1 MKIPYLKKKPEL
13 KSYHNVTW
21 EDNYSWIHQKNILEV
36 LRDKTKLDP
45 EVKNYL
51 DEENSYANYHLKD
64 TENLQKKLF
73 DEIKGRI
80 KLDDESL
87 PYKDHTYEYWSKT
100 TAVGNYSIKLRK
112 KIDTDL
118 VEEIWNGDEE
128 KKKLETEYFGVGDLE
143 VSNNDKYLGY
153 SLDIKGSEYYTIFI
167 RDIKTNEIITKE
179 ISETSGG
186 ITFSLDDK
194 YVFYSKLDQNHR
206 ARKIY
211 RHEIGNF
218 NGQDEL
224 IFEEKSEAF
233 TVSIGLSS
241 DEKYYFIN
249 TSDHNTSEQ
258 YYFGVDEINIKPKLI
273 IKREK
278 GIIYS
283 VSSWDSKFF
292 NHTNKDAEDFKI
304 DVSDSL
310 EKQNWKTFIPPR
322 DEVLIGGCTFLK
334 NWIIRSETSNALDKL
349 FVKNISSGVEEE
361 LIFSNETVYVPG
373 ISLIQKD
380 RDTDNVY
387 LGYSSPKTP
396 SRVYSYNLS
405 TKTKKLVKEQE
416 IPSGH
421 NPEDYIVERVDYKS
435 HDGRLVPLTI
445 TRHKKTKID
454 GSANLL
460 LYGYGS
466 YGSSMSPN
474 FSSTRLSLINRDI
487 IWATA
492 HIRGGMEKGM
502 KWWKEGKLINKKNTF
517 EDYIHAAKYLI
528 DNNYSSKG
536 KIIGMGGSAGGL
548 LMGAV
553 VNQAPEL
560 FLGII
565 MAVPFVDSLTT
576 NLDHSLPLTVGEF
589 DEFGNAK
596 DIKEHFD
603 YIFSYAPYNNIKKMD
618 YPHILITTSL
628 SANTLAVTPEPHE
641 NTIFLLWSKL
651 NGLNFSTILS
661 LAINVRSS
669 VFINSEKGKQNEFLI
684 DPLLKPFLG
693 SATFP
698 SNLSILLASITL
710 NSFSEIFLSISCL
723 SFTSFLFSLAL

>member
-13 KSYHNVTW
+13 KSCHNVTW

-36 LRDKTKLDP
+36 LRDKNKLLP
-45 EVKNYL
+45 EVKDYL
-51 DEENSYANYHLKD
+51 EEENKYTDHHL
-64 TENLQKKLF
+64 ENTKSIQKKLF

-87 PYKDHTYEYWSKT
+87 PYKDHTYEYWTKT
-100 TAVGNYSIKLRK
+100 TKTGNYSIKLRK
-112 KIDTDL
+112 KINSDL
-118 VEEIWNGDEE
+118 IEEIWNGDKE
-128 KKKLETEYFGVGDLE
+128 KENLGVEYFGVGDLE

-153 SLDIKGSEYYTIFI
+153 SLDNKGSEYYTIFI
-167 RDIKTNEIITKE
+167 RNIENNEIITKE
-179 ISETSGG
+179 ITETSGG

-194 YVFYSKLDQNHR
+194 FIFYSKLDENHR

-218 NGQDEL
+218 EDQDQL
-224 IFEEKSEAF
+224 IFEEKTEAF

-249 TSDHNTSEQ
+249 SSDHNTSEQ
-258 YYFGVDEINIKPKLI
+258 YYFSVEEKNPKPKLI
-273 IKREK
+273 MQREK
-278 GIIYS
+278 GILYS
-283 VSSWDSKFF
+283 ISSWDGKFY
-292 NHTNKDAEDFKI
+292 NHTNKNAEDFKI

-310 EKQNWKTFIPPR
+310 ENQEWKPFIPAR
-322 DEVLIGGCTFLK
+322 DEVLIGGLTFLK
-334 NWIIRSETSNALDKL
+334 DWIIRSETSDALDKL
-349 FVKNISSGVEEE
+349 FVKNISTGIEEE
-361 LIFSNETVYVPG
+361 LIFSNEKIYVPG
-373 ISLIQKD
+373 VSLVQRD
-380 RDTDNVY
+380 RNTNEIY

-396 SRVYSYNLS
+396 SRVYSYNLKNKS
-405 TKTKKLVKEQE
+405 KKLVKEQE

-421 NPEDYIVERVDYKS
+421 NPDDYVVERVEYKS

-474 FSSTRLSLINRDI
+474 FSSTRLSLIDRDI

-502 KWWKEGKLINKKNTF
+502 KWWKEGKLTNKKNTF
-517 EDYIHAAKYLI
+517 EDYIYAAKYLI
-528 DNNYSSKG
+528 DQKYSSKG

-596 DIKEHFD
+596 DNKEHFD

-618 YPHILITTSL
+618 YPHMLITTSL
-628 SANTLAVTPEPHE
+628 SDNRVLFDEPAKFTAKLRDYKTD
-641 NTIFLLWSKL
+641 NNLLLLKTEMNAGHGGKS
-651 NGLNFSTILS
+651 GRDG
-661 LAINVRSS
+661 AIEEIAIDYA
-669 VFINSEKGKQNEFLI
+669 FALKISEKI
-684 DPLLKPFLG
+684 
-693 SATFP
+693 
-698 SNLSILLASITL
+698 
-710 NSFSEIFLSISCL
+710 
-723 SFTSFLFSLAL
+723 

>member
-1 MKIPYLKKKPEL
+1 MKIPHLKKKVEL
-13 KSYHNVTW
+13 KSCHDVTW
-21 EDNYSWIHQKNILEV
+21 EDNYSWIHQQNILEV
-36 LRDKTKLDP
+36 LKDKSKLNP
-45 EVKNYL
+45 EVKKYL
-51 DEENSYANYHLKD
+51 DEENSYAEYHLKD
-64 TENLQKKLF
+64 TKTVQKKLF

-87 PYKDHTYEYWSKT
+87 PYKDHTYEYWTKT
-100 TAVGNYSIKLRK
+100 TATGNYSIKLRK
-112 KIDTDL
+112 KIDTDN

-128 KKKLETEYFGVGDLE
+128 KKKLSTEYFGIGDLE

-167 RDIKTNEIITKE
+167 RDIKTKKIISKE
-179 ISETSGG
+179 IPETSGG

-194 YVFYSKLDQNHR
+194 YIFYSKLDENHR

-211 RHEIGNF
+211 RHEIGNL
-218 NGQDEL
+218 NDDDKL

-258 YYFGVDEINIKPKLI
+258 YYFNVYEKNPVPKLI
-273 IKREK
+273 IQREK
-278 GIIYS
+278 GVLYS
-283 VSSWDSKFF
+283 ISSWNDKFY
-292 NHTNKDAEDFKI
+292 NHTNKNAEDFKI
-304 DVSDSL
+304 NISDSL
-310 EKQNWKTFIPPR
+310 EIQSWKTFIESKN
-322 DEVLIGGCTFLK
+322 EVLIGGCTFLK
-334 NWIIRSETSNALDKL
+334 DWIIRSETSNALDKI
-349 FVKNISSGVEEE
+349 FIKNISSGIEEE
-361 LIFSNETVYVPG
+361 LIVSDEKVCVPG
-373 ISLIQKD
+373 ISLTQRD
-380 RDTDNVY
+380 RNTDNVY

-396 SRVYSYNLS
+396 SRVYLYNLS
-405 TKTKKLVKEQE
+405 TKSKKLVKEQE

-421 NPEDYIVERVDYKS
+421 NSDDYIVERIEYKS

-454 GSANLL
+454 GTSNLL

-466 YGSSMSPN
+466 YGSSMSPS
-474 FSSTRLSLINRDI
+474 FSSTRLSLIDRDI

-502 KWWKEGKLINKKNTF
+502 KWWKEGKLTNKKNTF
-517 EDYIHAAKYLI
+517 KDYNFAAKYLI
-528 DNNYSSKG
+528 DHKYSSKG

-596 DIKEHFD
+596 DNKEHFD

-628 SANTLAVTPEPHE
+628 SDNRVLFDEPAKFTAKLRDHKTD
-641 NTIFLLWSKL
+641 NNLL
-651 NGLNFSTILS
+651 
-661 LAINVRSS
+661 
-669 VFINSEKGKQNEFLI
+669 
-684 DPLLKPFLG
+684 LLKTEMNAG
-693 SATFP
+693 HGGKSGRDGA
-698 SNLSILLASITL
+698 IE
-710 NSFSEIFLSISCL
+710 EIAIDYAFALKISKKI
-723 SFTSFLFSLAL
+723 

>member
-258 YYFGVDEINIKPKLI
+258 YYFGVNEIDTKPKLI
-273 IKREK
+273 MKREK

-283 VSSWDSKFF
+283 VSSWDNKFY

-502 KWWKEGKLINKKNTF
+502 KWWKEGKLTNKKNTF

-628 SANTLAVTPEPHE
+628 SDNRVLFDEPAKFTAKLRE
-641 NTIFLLWSKL
+641 YKTDNNLL
-651 NGLNFSTILS
+651 
-661 LAINVRSS
+661 
-669 VFINSEKGKQNEFLI
+669 
-684 DPLLKPFLG
+684 LLKTEMNAG
-693 SATFP
+693 HGGKSGRDGA
-698 SNLSILLASITL
+698 IE
-710 NSFSEIFLSISCL
+710 EIAIDYAF
-723 SFTSFLFSLAL
+723 ALKVAEKI

>member
-1 MKIPYLKKKPEL
+1 MKVPYLKKKPEI
-13 KSYHNVTW
+13 KSCHNTEW

-45 EVKNYL
+45 EVKRYL
-51 DEENSYANYHLKD
+51 DEENSYANHHLED
-64 TENLQKKLF
+64 TKNLQKKLF

-87 PYKDHTYEYWSKT
+87 PYKDHTYEYWTKT

-112 KIDTDL
+112 KINTDE
-118 VEEIWNGDEE
+118 VEEIWNGDDE
-128 KKKLETEYFGVGDLE
+128 KKKLQTEYFGVGDLE
-143 VSNNDKYLGY
+143 VSNNDRYLGY

-167 RDIKTNEIITKE
+167 RDIKTKEIITKE
-179 ISETSGG
+179 ITETSGG

-194 YVFYSKLDQNHR
+194 YIFYSSLDENHR

-218 NGQDEL
+218 KDEDKL

-233 TVSIGLSS
+233 TVGIGLSS

-258 YYFGVDEINIKPKLI
+258 YYFGINEKKPLPKLI
-273 IKREK
+273 MKREK

-283 VSSWDSKFF
+283 VNSWNDKFY
-292 NHTNKDAEDFKI
+292 NHTNKNAEDFKI

-310 EKQNWKTFIPPR
+310 ENQNWLPFISPR
-322 DEVLIGGCTFLK
+322 NEVLIGGLTFLK
-334 NWIIRSETSNALDKL
+334 DWIIRSETSNALDKL
-349 FVKNISSGVEEE
+349 FVRNVSTGAEEE
-361 LIFSNETVYVPG
+361 LIFSDENIYVPG
-373 ISLIQKD
+373 VSLIQRD
-380 RDTDNVY
+380 RNTDEVY

-396 SRVYSYNLS
+396 SRVYLYNLS
-405 TKTKKLVKEQE
+405 NKSKKLVKEQV

-421 NPEDYIVERVDYKS
+421 NSDDYIVERIEFKS
-435 HDGRLVPLTI
+435 HDERLVPLTI
-445 TRHKKTKID
+445 IRNKKTKMD

-466 YGSSMSPN
+466 YGSSMSPS
-474 FSSTRLSLINRDI
+474 FSSTRLSLIDRDI

-502 KWWKEGKLINKKNTF
+502 KWWKEGKLTNKKNTF

-528 DNNYSSKG
+528 DKKYSSKG
-536 KIIGMGGSAGGL
+536 KLVGMGGSAGGL

-553 VNQAPEL
+553 VNQEPDL
-560 FLGII
+560 FSGII

-596 DIKEHFD
+596 DNKDHFD
-603 YIFSYAPYNNIKKMD
+603 YIYSYAPYNNIKKMD

-628 SANTLAVTPEPHE
+628 SDNRVLFDEPAKFTAKLRDYKTD
-641 NTIFLLWSKL
+641 NNLL
-651 NGLNFSTILS
+651 
-661 LAINVRSS
+661 
-669 VFINSEKGKQNEFLI
+669 
-684 DPLLKPFLG
+684 LLKTEMNAG
-693 SATFP
+693 HGGKSGRDGA
-698 SNLSILLASITL
+698 IE
-710 NSFSEIFLSISCL
+710 EIAIDYAFALKISQKI
-723 SFTSFLFSLAL
+723 

>member
-1 MKIPYLKKKPEL
+1 MKIPYLRKKPEL
-13 KSYHNVTW
+13 KSCHNVTW
-21 EDNYSWIHQKNILEV
+21 EDNYSWIHQENILEV
-36 LRDKTKLDP
+36 LRDKDKLLP
-45 EVKNYL
+45 EVREYL
-51 DEENSYANYHLKD
+51 EKENEYTNHHLSNTK
-64 TENLQKKLF
+64 TLQKDLF
-73 DEIKGRI
+73 NEIKGRI

-87 PYKDHTYEYWSKT
+87 PYKDHTYEYWTKT
-100 TAVGNYSIKLRK
+100 TETGNYSIKLRK
-112 KIDTDL
+112 KIGSDL
-118 VEEIWNGDEE
+118 VEEIWNGDNE
-128 KKKLETEYFGVGDLE
+128 KEKLGVEYFGVGDLE

-153 SLDIKGSEYYTIFI
+153 SLDTKGSEYYTIFI
-167 RDIKTNEIITKE
+167 REIKTNNIITKE

-194 YVFYSKLDQNHR
+194 YIFYSKLDENHR
-206 ARKIY
+206 ARKIF
-211 RHEIGNF
+211 RHEIGKF
-218 NGQDEL
+218 NDEDEL

-258 YYFGVDEINIKPKLI
+258 YYFGVGEEKPSPKLI
-273 IKREK
+273 MQREK
-278 GIIYS
+278 GVIYS
-283 VSSWDSKFF
+283 VSSWDNKFY
-292 NHTNKDAEDFKI
+292 NHTNKNAEDFKI
-304 DVSDSL
+304 DVTESLSDQKW
-310 EKQNWKTFIPPR
+310 ETFIPAR
-322 DEVLIGGCTFLK
+322 NEVLIGGCTFLK

-349 FVKNISSGVEEE
+349 FVRNISSGIEEE
-361 LIFSNETVYVPG
+361 LKFSDENIYVPG
-373 ISLIQKD
+373 ISLTQKD
-380 RDTDNVY
+380 RDTDEVH

-396 SRVYSYNLS
+396 SRVYKYNLS
-405 TKTKKLVKEQE
+405 NKTKKLVKEQE

-421 NPEDYIVERVDYKS
+421 NPEDYIVERIEYES

-445 TRHKKTKID
+445 TRHKDTKTD

-466 YGSSMSPN
+466 YGNSMSPS
-474 FSSTRLSLINRDI
+474 FSSTRLSLINRNI

-502 KWWKEGKLINKKNTF
+502 KWWKEGKLTNKKNTF
-517 EDYIHAAKYLI
+517 EDYIYAAKYLI
-528 DNNYSSKG
+528 KNNYSSKG

-596 DIKEHFD
+596 DNKEHFD

-628 SANTLAVTPEPHE
+628 SDNRVLFDEPAKFTAKLRE
-641 NTIFLLWSKL
+641 YKTDNNLL
-651 NGLNFSTILS
+651 
-661 LAINVRSS
+661 
-669 VFINSEKGKQNEFLI
+669 
-684 DPLLKPFLG
+684 LLKTEMNAG
-693 SATFP
+693 HGGKSGRDGA
-698 SNLSILLASITL
+698 IE
-710 NSFSEIFLSISCL
+710 EIAIDYAFALKISKKI
-723 SFTSFLFSLAL
+723 